1 MKIIY
6 LVRHS
11 SPFVEIDN
19 YEAYENVLWN
29 EYNKNMILSVQG
41 EEKAQKLCEIEE
53 LKNIKNIYSSNSF
66 RAIATAKYL
75 SESNKT
81 KIKLD
86 DRINER
92 EFGIK
97 YLNELPSDFTEHSF
111 KDKNFKVNNGESLND
126 IDLRF
131 NSFIEDILQ
140 KNEKSIVVI
149 HGIMLLS
156 FLQNH
161 CDFKFVNGKIYA
173 KYNKKE
179 IIYEKPKSLGV
190 YKIIFNDNNF
200 IVDIDCLINSKFIE
214 LFGNPIKNER
224 NWNKY
229 LLSELGT
236 LKNGMNYSKESQNY
250 KIKFLGV
257 SEFKYGDI
265 INDSSYLQDLYLTEK
280 PEQISLLKNND
291 ILFVRSNGSKD
302 LVGRSLIFVDIEE
315 DVTFSGFCIRF
326 RNESKLINPR
336 FLIKLFQNEEF
347 KKSLKKDSRGAN
359 INNINQQ
366 MLSNLPIIVPP
377 LELQNNFVDLV
388 MNLEQIKIIIDKN
401 SNELDTLYI
410 KKVSEYFN

>member
-1 MKIIY
+1 MEYICLNEVCSIKTGKLDANASTIDGKY
-6 LVRHS
+6 
-11 SPFVEIDN
+11 PFFTCSKEILKIDN
-19 YEAYENVLWN
+19 YSYDCECVLVAGNGDLNVKYYNGKFDAYQRTYIIEVKNKE
-29 EYNKNMILSVQG
+29 EYNTLFIYYLIQSK
-41 EEKAQKLCEIEE
+41 IED
-53 LKNIKNIYSSNSF
+53 LKKQSIGAVIKY
-66 RAIATAKYL
+66 
-75 SESNKT
+75 
-81 KIKLD
+81 IKL
-86 DRINER
+86 NHLTS
-92 EFGIK
+92 IK
-97 YLNELPSDFTEHSF
+97 VPKIDIQEQIKIVEILNNYKKLMTIKE
-111 KDKNFKVNNGESLND
+111 K
-126 IDLRF
+126 
-131 NSFIEDILQ
+131 Q
-140 KNEKSIVVI
+140 KS
-149 HGIMLLS
+149 
-156 FLQNH
+156 
-161 CDFKFVNGKIYA
+161 
-173 KYNKKE
+173 
-179 IIYEKPKSLGV
+179 
-190 YKIIFNDNNF
+190 
-200 IVDIDCLINSKFIE
+200 DIDCLINSKFIE